1 MSPSVAPE
9 RAISPSGRTGSDGV
23 NQQAFSNSVIASSG
37 KGNRVPI
44 RPERGDGDYGA
55 QEDGYDMVSSESF
68 GVRERTVS
76 PDQQTRAK
84 SPAQATVASRA
95 VSPSSI
101 AGHAPPN
108 IIGVSMGINGR
119 SSPAVTGRASPIA
132 GRVSPVVERPRPGG
146 EGYSTAAAQTNGFTP
161 ASRNGNN
168 SVGNVAADLI
178 RDLKAKDVELDSVKR
193 QMMWMKEAL
202 AKATRAGY
210 VQTDREGSPDIA
222 DDDAKESRYAE
233 LALKFKQ
240 FKAQMQ
246 VSRHNTPHKP
256 LIFIFSPAQNAMAE
270 QARQASERFADAER
284 MRAGAIQEVAYYRSK
299 VAALEVNNEQEI
311 RRVEQGRVKELE
323 THMSELMSERWTQD
337 RKVNELS
344 DSLALQTIL
353 FEQAEVRATE
363 ATKHADKI
371 NDMHNRTAGLYDD
384 LLQKHDTLDVKF
396 RDHQDRLISQSSLLE
411 QREAEELSLRAQVE
425 ELTESREQHIR
436 ALDQTRIALQ
446 AASSR
451 ADEVDMQYQRAREQI
466 NRLENDL
473 VEVRAEI
480 ELRSLESETARTR
493 LTDAENS
500 WAKSR
505 EEVDGF
511 RALTTGTL
519 GQLVDLHRDLKADED
534 RHLRGHSEKLQAV
547 EAEAQSFRMMLRD
560 VSQRLDESTA
570 KLNDERRRNREHET
584 ENSSLLSQIVVL
596 RGQLSSALT
605 DAARLRKDISEKE
618 NHIRDKIKDAT
629 DVTTKMAMLRSY
641 LAENGIGI
649 DEDDLRSSS
658 RSNNNSSPEAII
670 DLENRLAERTRLH
683 EISERELAQTLRRTR
698 DAEAQVNELSTQL
711 DQVRTTQSPVN
722 NAETD
727 ARLQEAEEKLE
738 ETEKHYE
745 KRIQQLEEDY
755 QLAVHYVK

>member
-1 MSPSVAPE
+1 
-9 RAISPSGRTGSDGV
+9 
-23 NQQAFSNSVIASSG
+23 
-37 KGNRVPI
+37 
-44 RPERGDGDYGA
+44 
-55 QEDGYDMVSSESF
+55 
-68 GVRERTVS
+68 
-76 PDQQTRAK
+76 
-84 SPAQATVASRA
+84 
-95 VSPSSI
+95 
-101 AGHAPPN
+101 
-108 IIGVSMGINGR
+108 
-119 SSPAVTGRASPIA
+119 
-132 GRVSPVVERPRPGG
+132 
-146 EGYSTAAAQTNGFTP
+146 
-161 ASRNGNN
+161 
-168 SVGNVAADLI
+168 
-178 RDLKAKDVELDSVKR
+178 
-193 QMMWMKEAL
+193 
-202 AKATRAGY
+202 
-210 VQTDREGSPDIA
+210 
-222 DDDAKESRYAE
+222 
-233 LALKFKQ
+233 
-240 FKAQMQ
+240 
-246 VSRHNTPHKP
+246 
-256 LIFIFSPAQNAMAE
+256 MAE

-299 VAALEVNNEQEI
+299 VVALEVSNEQEI
-311 RRVEQGRVKELE
+311 RRVEQDRVKELE
-323 THMSELMSERWTQD
+323 THMSELMSERWAQD
-337 RKVNELS
+337 RKVNELK

-353 FEQAEVRATE
+353 FEQAEARATE

-371 NDMHNRTAGLYDD
+371 SDMHNRTAGLYDD
-384 LLQKHDTLDVKF
+384 LLQKHDILDVKF

-411 QREAEELSLRAQVE
+411 QREAEELSLHAQVE

-436 ALDQTRIALQ
+436 ALDQTRLALQ

-480 ELRSLESETARTR
+480 ELRTLESETARTR

-570 KLNDERRRNREHET
+570 KLNDERRRNREQET
-584 ENSSLLSQIVVL
+584 ENSSLLSQIVVS
-596 RGQLSSALT
+596 RAQLSNALT

-618 NHIRDKIKDAT
+618 NHIRDKVKDAT

-649 DEDDLRSSS
+649 DEDDLTPSS

-698 DAEAQVNELSTQL
+698 DAEAQVNKLSTQL
-711 DQVRTTQSPVN
+711 DQVRTTQSPAN